1 MSSLWSFVQSRE
13 FCLITTAAAG
23 AAIGAYIIWGPSD
36 NKFSRRKRGLCPGL
50 INLGNTC
57 FLNSVLQSL
66 APCRSLLPWLR
77 DHANGSHSGDTTP
90 GTPPSSR
97 GSGVAL
103 STLAEDSDDEGGDI
117 AEARS
122 RPLSQALLRIL
133 KRLNLPVTGS
143 DGEGI
148 PDPFGHTARRGKG
161 ATRRML
167 EDPLSANKVF
177 EALYEH
183 RWAFSAEEQD
193 AHELFHV
200 LTSTLD
206 EESAAFPA
214 ILSLLDVGS
223 LQQLPSIPS
232 HCAAS
237 RVGGSLPSL
246 APLEAEA
253 PPFRGLFASQ
263 LRCAKCHHS
272 CPIRYD
278 PFDSVTLTIPSSRN
292 SLPGLTSGLSLDQ
305 LLLSFVSRE
314 PVRDVECRGCSR
326 MLGRKPG
333 EPVVKSTFYKKL
345 SFGKL
350 PNVLVF
356 HVQRTVWMSNGMP
369 VKRYDHVQFPDL
381 LRMDDFVYQKTAQK
395 KRKTA
400 GGDAEAKSERKPASK
415 ALLRGG
421 GGGSLDHIS
430 SNGSVPKNGG
440 GLSLPG
446 IQGPLANG
454 HSPAKTSASSPETR
468 VKSRG
473 LSMLM
478 DLHNK
483 NRGGVG
489 FNGLAG
495 RGSKK
500 GGSPFAGAST
510 PSILCDPED
519 RFFTSSDNIYHLVA
533 VISHLGVDN
542 AGGHFVTFR
551 KCPPTGATEIHGSR
565 WLLCS
570 DNHVKRV
577 SYADVERAEAYML
590 VYEKM

>member
-1 MSSLWSFVQSRE
+1 MWSFIQSRE
-13 FCLITTAAAG
+13 FCLISSAAAG

-36 NKFSRRKRGLCPGL
+36 SKFSRKKRGLCPGL
-50 INLGNTC
+50 INLGNSC
-57 FLNSVLQSL
+57 FLNSVLQAL

-90 GTPPSSR
+90 GTPPSSH

-103 STLAEDSDDEGGDI
+103 STLAEDSEDEGDI
-117 AEARS
+117 VEARS

-148 PDPFGHTARRGKG
+148 PDPFAYTGRRVKG
-161 ATRRML
+161 GGRRML
-167 EDPLSANKVF
+167 DDPLNANKVF

-223 LQQLPSIPS
+223 LQNLPSVPS
-232 HCAAS
+232 HYAAS
-237 RVGGSLPSL
+237 RVGGALPSL

-278 PFDSVTLTIPSSRN
+278 PFDSVTLTIPSGRN
-292 SLPGLTSGLSLDQ
+292 TVPELSAGWSLDQ

-333 EPVVKSTFYKKL
+333 EPFVKSTFYKKL

-356 HVQRTVWMSNGMP
+356 HVQRTVWTSNGMP

-381 LRMDDFVYQKTAQK
+381 LRMDDFVYQKTAPK
-395 KRKTA
+395 KKKLIVGDSEIKSLSDRKQNF
-400 GGDAEAKSERKPASK
+400 K
-415 ALLRGG
+415 APLRGG
-421 GGGSLDHIS
+421 GSLEHSSSSGSIS
-430 SNGSVPKNGG
+430 KNGG

-446 IQGPLANG
+446 IQGPLPNG
-454 HSPAKTSASSPETR
+454 GPSSKTSASTPDTR
-468 VKSRG
+468 IKSRG
-473 LSMLM
+473 LSALM

-495 RGSKK
+495 RGSKR
-500 GGSPFAGAST
+500 GGSPFAGGSVST

-519 RFFTSSDNIYHLVA
+519 RYFTSSDNIYHLVA
-533 VISHLGVDN
+533 VVSHLGVDN

-551 KCPPTGATEIHGSR
+551 KCPPTGATETHGSR